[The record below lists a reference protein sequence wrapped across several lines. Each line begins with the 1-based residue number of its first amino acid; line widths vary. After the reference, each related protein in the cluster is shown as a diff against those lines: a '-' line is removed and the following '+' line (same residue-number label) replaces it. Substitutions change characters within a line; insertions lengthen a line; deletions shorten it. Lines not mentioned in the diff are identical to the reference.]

1 MNYQKMYAILCG
13 AMSDAIDLL
22 EPLVGTQQA
31 IALMQDALDQAEELY
46 LSETDGDE

>member
-22 EPLVGTQQA
+22 EPLAGTQQA
-31 IALMQDALDQAEELY
+31 IALMQGALEQAEELY
-46 LSETDGDE
+46 LSAVEDT